1 MTSKVREIR
10 VKSLAEQYTDTAGF
24 PRTRIQGDH
33 DIVDWH
39 PEKALKFHTELIRIT
54 AGCTWKHVFSLIP
67 VDPFRP
73 CNTPVQPSMAVTLNC
88 QGMFTRLTLD
98 IRGNDNFQ
106 KRTFSEIVAFPC

>member
-1 MTSKVREIR
+1 MTSKVRLG
-10 VKSLAEQYTDTAGF
+10 S

-33 DIVDWH
+33 DIVDRH
-39 PEKALKFHTELIRIT
+39 PEKALKFHTELIRIA

-67 VDPFRP
+67 VESISTMQHPF
-73 CNTPVQPSMAVTLNC
+73 QPSMADTLNC

-106 KRTFSEIVAFPC
+106 KRTFAEIVAFPC